1 MCAICAVFLYP
12 SKCKYHTT
20 LIYHKA
26 AQRLFIALDKLPIKS
41 TDLSGLSNLKICQ
54 SSWGV
59 QILQAV
65 VIAYLLFNLI

>member
-1 MCAICAVFLYP
+1 MAWILKSINEYVNCYP
-12 SKCKYHTT
+12 KTCVQ
-20 LIYHKA
+20 YHKA
-26 AQRLFIALDKLPIKS
+26 TQRLFIALDKLPIRS